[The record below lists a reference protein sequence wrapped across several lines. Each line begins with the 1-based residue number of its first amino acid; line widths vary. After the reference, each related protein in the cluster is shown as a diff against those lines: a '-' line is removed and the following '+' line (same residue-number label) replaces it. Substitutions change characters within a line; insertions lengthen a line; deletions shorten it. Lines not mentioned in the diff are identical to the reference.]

1 MNMPLDTVDERK
13 KREEEKKEEE
23 KERRGWKKR
32 EEAKGVASSR
42 LIRDPSPE
50 VFNRGEGGGE
60 AETIRGDRMAGR
72 FLFSF

>member
-1 MNMPLDTVDERK
+1 MGR
-13 KREEEKKEEE
+13 EKK
-23 KERRGWKKR
+23 
-32 EEAKGVASSR
+32 KGGSQGVVSSR

-50 VFNRGEGGGE
+50 VFSFREEEE